1 MKIFTDF
8 LRQIIL
14 FGVLFFAFP
23 FSSFGA
29 VYEKVT
35 SAPSDWSGQYLIVYE
50 AAALAFDGSRTTLDA
65 VSNAKTINLS
75 NSQISINEDNFYFTI
90 AKSGSDNYTIK
101 SASGYYIGQ
110 TSNANGLKSNASIL
124 SMMQ

>member
-8 LRQIIL
+8 LRQISL
-14 FGVLFFAFP
+14 CFVLFFAFSL
-23 FSSFGA
+23 SSFGA

-50 AAALAFDGSRTTLDA
+50 DEGLAFDGSRTTLDA
-65 VSNAKTINLS
+65 TSNAKTITLS

-90 AKSGSDNYTIK
+90 AKSGSN
-101 SASGYYIGQ
+101 
-110 TSNANGLKSNASIL
+110 
-124 SMMQ
+124 